1 MRIVLG
7 PREIPNDNK
16 FSKTRFVRVKTLYKG
31 QQILCGYIKNKPDR
45 GFGLFPNSVIRVLRD
60 KMNTL
65 GERRFWTDLQEEKRN
80 PGKEIEEKV
89 SEEKL
94 PEEAQNDTEEIIE
107 NVTEEKAEPEPDVP
121 IEQPLDTKSVDQ
133 KIDPVEA
140 ARKAEEA
147 ARLAEEA
154 EAERLRKLEEEAMRN
169 LRPLQKTSQIWRWI
183 DDMLDDQFVERLGTQ
198 KYIVWSVFP
207 AVVVSRLPH
216 AEFGPT
222 DHREDASHFI

>member
-1 MRIVLG
+1 
-7 PREIPNDNK
+7 
-16 FSKTRFVRVKTLYKG
+16 
-31 QQILCGYIKNKPDR
+31 
-45 GFGLFPNSVIRVLRD
+45 
-60 KMNTL
+60 MNTL

-80 PGKEIEEKV
+80 PGKEIEEKA

-107 NVTEEKAEPEPDVP
+107 NVEPEPAEPEPP
-121 IEQPLDTKSVDQ
+121 IEQDTQPVEP

-183 DDMLDDQFVERLGTQ
+183 DDMLDDQFVERLGTR
-198 KYIVWSVFP
+198 KFVF
-207 AVVVSRLPH
+207 
-216 AEFGPT
+216 
-222 DHREDASHFI
+222 I

>member
-16 FSKTRFVRVKTLYKG
+16 FSKIRFGRVKTLCKG

-121 IEQPLDTKSVDQ
+121 IEQPLDTKPVDQ

-183 DDMLDDQFVERLGTQ
+183 DDMLDDQFVERLGTK
-198 KYIVWSVFP
+198 KYIVWCVFP

-216 AEFGPT
+216 AEFRPT

>member
-1 MRIVLG
+1 MDWLTIKSGETIVVTG
-7 PREIPNDNK
+7 KDAG
-16 FSKTRFVRVKTLYKG
+16 TYKG

-107 NVTEEKAEPEPDVP
+107 NVAEEQQEPEPP
-121 IEQPLDTKSVDQ
+121 IEQDTKPVEP

-140 ARKAEEA
+140 ARKAQEA
-147 ARLAEEA
+147 ARLAEDA

-183 DDMLDDQFVERLGTQ
+183 DDMLDDQFVERLGIQ
-198 KYIVWSVFP
+198 KYIYIRIKTKTVFLHYHLK
-207 AVVVSRLPH
+207 SL
-216 AEFGPT
+216 F
-222 DHREDASHFI
+222 

>member
-1 MRIVLG
+1 MDWLTIKSGETIVVTG
-7 PREIPNDNK
+7 KDAG
-16 FSKTRFVRVKTLYKG
+16 TYKG

-107 NVTEEKAEPEPDVP
+107 NVAEEQQEPEPP
-121 IEQPLDTKSVDQ
+121 IEQDTKPEEP

-147 ARLAEEA
+147 ARLAEDA

-183 DDMLDDQFVERLGTQ
+183 DDMLDDQFVERLGIQ
-198 KYIVWSVFP
+198 NISLYELDKNCISL
-207 AVVVSRLPH
+207 LP
-216 AEFGPT
+216 P
-222 DHREDASHFI
+222 

>member
-1 MRIVLG
+1 
-7 PREIPNDNK
+7 
-16 FSKTRFVRVKTLYKG
+16 
-31 QQILCGYIKNKPDR
+31 
-45 GFGLFPNSVIRVLRD
+45 
-60 KMNTL
+60 MNTL

-107 NVTEEKAEPEPDVP
+107 NVEPEQAEPEPP
-121 IEQPLDTKSVDQ
+121 IEQDTQSVEP

-183 DDMLDDQFVERLGTQ
+183 DDMLDDQFVERLGTR
-198 KYIVWSVFP
+198 KFVF
-207 AVVVSRLPH
+207 
-216 AEFGPT
+216 
-222 DHREDASHFI
+222 I